1 MKRIVILVSAV
12 LLLASCSTQMKMGRI
27 RKDGQGISL
36 SLTENDFLPDIA
48 GNYKSA
54 HKDTLTVHDDEG
66 NELII
71 MKAIRD
77 ENGEMVVNDVIDA
90 AVVTAKF
97 RNIAERNG
105 KVDLRFQVSV
115 PPSMLDSRWQLRLT
129 PEMTIL
135 DRKMNLEPVIITGKG
150 YRRAQMKGYQQYERF
165 LNSIITDSTR
175 FVRLHELEVFIKR
188 NMPELYDLKTDS
200 TYVSDEQFASIYGV
214 TERQAVDHYTNQM
227 AAEWNRRKIERKDKM
242 FDRYVK
248 VPILTEGLRLDTVM
262 TDSDGGFV
270 YEYIQTISTVPELRK
285 VDISMYGG
293 IFEEDKTLYDIPAGG
308 PITFYISSL
317 SSLCADNERF
327 LTKIVEQ
334 KAVANSTCWIE
345 FRQGGS
351 EIEQD
356 LGNNRQ
362 EIGRIKENLAS
373 LLENE
378 EFDMDSIIVTAS
390 CSPEG
395 TYESNDR
402 LSLKR
407 SSSVSSFFKEFIRQR
422 KDSLASEAGMFLS
435 LGDGDAIRAGTT
447 GDIPLI
453 SRNIP
458 ENWERMISLVGND
471 EVLNDEELAS
481 FNEIMKESRLDIREE
496 RLSGEPYYHHLREVI
511 YPRLRT
517 VRFDFHLHR
526 KGMIKDTLHTTVT
539 DTTYMR
545 GLQAIK
551 DRDYKTAVTL
561 LRPYEDYNSAV
572 AFICMDY
579 NESALSILEKLERT
593 ASVNYLLAIAYSRKE
608 MIQEAVQCYL
618 DACRMD
624 QSYIHRGNLD
634 PEISGLIKQYDLNLE
649 D

>member
-293 IFEEDKTLYDIPAGG
+293 IFEEDKALYDIPAGG

-327 LTKIVEQ
+327 LTKIVER

-395 TYESNDR
+395 SYESNDR

-579 NESALSILEKLERT
+579 NESALSILEKLERI